1 MKRKILYGQ
10 GIAEKAAAGVTAA
23 DDSEIMVILIKLLG
37 LGKPVRS
44 VGSRGIASEVL
55 GG

>member
-1 MKRKILYGQ
+1 MKRKKLYEQ
-10 GIAEKAAAGVTAA
+10 GVTAA

-37 LGKPVRS
+37 LGKPIRS
-44 VGSRGIASEVL
+44 AGRRGIAPEVL